1 MKEAYRSPARVTA
14 RQRRNRIILNRIS
27 TLTGLAVT
35 CGIAF
40 TMASKTAI
48 NVYAA
53 DKSMNLEAGTSSIEN
68 NSGLSTEETAMT
80 LIDADSIPMIVI
92 PMTKEAVNEAINE
105 SLDNGLF
112 TAWYT
117 SEIASTED
125 SQQVDASSEPAI
137 DEESLSDKLAKAE
150 SNSEYAWIFLT
161 SPAEIGGAALTKA
174 GAAAVIGCMQAESGV
189 NPEALNSSDGGY
201 GLLQW
206 TDTTSCFRK
215 TNLYDWCNNNG
226 FNPDTMLGQLSF
238 AAHELRTVY
247 SQDNGY
253 IYPVYETLQSS
264 GDISNCLKNF
274 FSHAEAGTNVQISK
288 YNWYGGHSTTLSMYT
303 DRLNYSWSV
312 YYSYMDNEY

>member
-1 MKEAYRSPARVTA
+1 MKEVYRSPARVTA

-48 NVYAA
+48 NAYAA
-53 DKSMNLEAGTSSIEN
+53 DNSMNLEAGTSSIEN

-105 SLDNGLF
+105 SLDNDLF

-117 SEIASTED
+117 SEIGSTED

-161 SPAEIGGAALTKA
+161 SPA
-174 GAAAVIGCMQAESGV
+174 
-189 NPEALNSSDGGY
+189 
-201 GLLQW
+201 
-206 TDTTSCFRK
+206 
-215 TNLYDWCNNNG
+215 
-226 FNPDTMLGQLSF
+226 
-238 AAHELRTVY
+238 
-247 SQDNGY
+247 
-253 IYPVYETLQSS
+253 
-264 GDISNCLKNF
+264 
-274 FSHAEAGTNVQISK
+274 
-288 YNWYGGHSTTLSMYT
+288 
-303 DRLNYSWSV
+303 
-312 YYSYMDNEY
+312 

>member
-1 MKEAYRSPARVTA
+1 MKEVYRSPARVTA
-14 RQRRNRIILNRIS
+14 RQRRNRIVLNRVS

-35 CGIAF
+35 CSIAF
-40 TMASKTAI
+40 TMASKTTI

-53 DKSMNLEAGTSSIEN
+53 DKSMSLKAGTSSIEN
-68 NSGLSTEETAMT
+68 SSLSTEETAVT
-80 LIDADSIPMIVI
+80 LIDAESMPTIVI
-92 PMTKEAVNEAINE
+92 PMTKEAINEAIND
-105 SLDNGLF
+105 SFDNDLF
-112 TAWYT
+112 TDWYT
-117 SEIASTED
+117 NEINSTED
-125 SQQVDASSEPAI
+125 SQQVDASSEPAV

-161 SPAEIGGAALTKA
+161 SPAEIGGAGLTKA
-174 GAAAVIGCMQAESGV
+174 GAAAIIGCMQAESGV
-189 NPEALNSSDGGY
+189 NPGALNSSDGGY

-215 TNLYDWCNNNG
+215 TNLYNWCYNNG

-247 SQDNGY
+247 SQNNGY
-253 IYPVYETLQSS
+253 TYPVYETLQSS
-264 GDISNCLKNF
+264 GDITNCLKNF

-303 DRLNYSWSV
+303 DRSKYAWSV
-312 YYSYMDNEY
+312 YYNYMDNEY

>member
-1 MKEAYRSPARVTA
+1 MKEVYRSPARVTA
-14 RQRRNRIILNRIS
+14 RQRRNRIILNRVS

-35 CGIAF
+35 CSIAF
-40 TMASKTAI
+40 TMASKTTI
-48 NVYAA
+48 NIYAA
-53 DKSMNLEAGTSSIEN
+53 DKSISLKAVTSSIEN
-68 NSGLSTEETAMT
+68 GALSTEETAVT
-80 LIDADSIPMIVI
+80 LIDAESMPTVVI
-92 PMTKEAVNEAINE
+92 SMTKEAINEAIND
-105 SLDNGLF
+105 SFDNDLF
-112 TAWYT
+112 TDWCT
-117 SEIASTED
+117 NEINSTED
-125 SQQVDASSEPAI
+125 SQQVDASSEPAV

-161 SPAEIGGAALTKA
+161 SPAEIGGAGLTKA
-174 GAAAVIGCMQAESGV
+174 GAAAIIGCMQAESGV
-189 NPEALNSSDGGY
+189 NPGALNSSDGGY

-215 TNLYDWCNNNG
+215 TNLYNWCYNNG

-247 SQDNGY
+247 SQNNGY
-253 IYPVYETLQSS
+253 TYPVYETLQSS
-264 GDISNCLKNF
+264 GDITNCLKNF

-303 DRLNYSWSV
+303 DRSNYAWSA

>member
-1 MKEAYRSPARVTA
+1 MKEVYRSPARVTA
-14 RQRRNRIILNRIS
+14 RQRRNRIVLNRIS

-40 TMASKTAI
+40 TMASKTSI

-68 NSGLSTEETAMT
+68 NSEETAVT
-80 LIDADSIPMIVI
+80 LIDADNMPMIVI
-92 PMTKEAVNEAINE
+92 PMKKEAVNEAINE

-112 TAWYT
+112 TDRYT
-117 SEIASTED
+117 SEIGSTED

-137 DEESLSDKLAKAE
+137 DEESLNDKLAKAE

-174 GAAAVIGCMQAESGV
+174 GAAAVIGCMQAESEVDPG
-189 NPEALNSSDGGY
+189 ALNSSDGGY

-215 TNLYDWCNNNG
+215 TNLYNWCYDNG

-238 AAHELRTVY
+238 VAHELRTVY

-312 YYSYMDNEY
+312 YYSYMNNEY